1 MQRRSIYFLL
11 FVLILPFTTVR
22 AQAPKRYTSGEI
34 YEAIK
39 KLNFLGSALYIAAHP
54 DDENTLFISYL
65 ANERK
70 ANVAYLSLTRGD
82 GGQNLIGPEIREL
95 LGLLRTQE
103 LLAARRI
110 DGGKQMFTR
119 ANDFGFSKN
128 PAETFQTWDRND
140 VLGDVVWAIRQW
152 QPDVIINRF
161 DHRTAGTTH
170 GHHTASAVLSVEA
183 FDLANNPQAY
193 PEQLAYVKPWQP
205 RRTFFNISWFFFG
218 SRAAFDKADKSK
230 LFSVEAGGYFP
241 NLGKS
246 NTEIAAESRSS
257 HRCQGFGSMGTRG
270 TSQEYFEFIKG
281 DEPKSKTDL
290 FEGINTTWTRVPGG
304 APIGV
309 ILAAVKAKFRFDNP
323 VASVPELVK
332 AYQLIEKL
340 PDGYWKRVKLVEIKD
355 VIKAC
360 LGLYHETAA
369 ADFSAAPGD
378 EMTIRTEVINRSPA
392 IVMLDKVSIDPIG
405 LDTVFNK
412 PLANNQG
419 LIWPRKVRLN
429 KDMAYT
435 SAYWLTDPGTT
446 GMYAVKDQQ
455 MRGKPET
462 QRAFKA
468 RYHYKIAGVPIVY
481 ETDIVYRDADPAKGE
496 IYRPFEIIPPVFTKV
511 SEKVLVFADNDAKPV
526 SVQVKAGKGNISG
539 TLKLGVPTGW
549 KVEPAEASFSI
560 AKKGDEKSIKFMVTP
575 PSGASEGI
583 IQPVATIDGQKY
595 SKEMLEIKYD
605 HIPAQTVLFN
615 AEAKVVHIELKKAGQ
630 LLGYVAGA
638 GDDIPASLQQIGYKV
653 DMLSEKDLTPENL
666 AKYDAVIMGIR
677 AYNTIDALAY
687 RQTNLMEY
695 TRKGGT
701 LIVQYNTNFEY
712 KVEAKELAPYSLN
725 VSRDRVTDENAE
737 VRFLKPEHK
746 LLNQPNKITAQDFSG
761 WVQERGLYFPNDW
774 DKTNFEAI
782 LSANDPG
789 EPARDG
795 GLLVAKYGSG
805 YYIYTGYSWFRQLP
819 AGVPGAYRI
828 FANMISIGK

>member
-1 MQRRSIYFLL
+1 MQRWSILFLL
-11 FVLILPFTTVR
+11 LVLSLPFTSTR

-34 YEAIK
+34 YEAVK

-128 PAETFQTWDRND
+128 PAETFQTWDRTD

-309 ILAAVKAKFRFDNP
+309 ILAAVQAKFRFDNP

-360 LGLYHETAA
+360 LGLYHETAT

-392 IVMLDKVSIDPIG
+392 IVVLDKVSIDPIG

-481 ETDIVYRDADPAKGE
+481 ETDIVYKDADPAKGE

-511 SEKVLVFADNDAKPV
+511 SEKVLVFADNAAKPV

-539 TLKLGVPTGW
+539 TLKLGVPAGW

-575 PSGASEGI
+575 PSGASEGKI
-583 IQPVATIDGQKY
+583 FPVATIDGQNY

-605 HIPAQTVLFN
+605 HIPAQTVLLN
-615 AEAKVVHIELKKAGQ
+615 AEAKVAHIELKKAGQ

-653 DMLSEKDLTPENL
+653 DMLGEKDLTPENL
-666 AKYDAVIMGIR
+666 AKYDAVIMGVR
-677 AYNTIDALAY
+677 AYNTIDALSY

-712 KVEAKELAPYSLN
+712 KVEAKELAPYPLN

-746 LLNQPNKITAQDFSG
+746 ILNQPNKITAQDFSG

-774 DKTNFEAI
+774 DKTNFDAI
-782 LSANDPG
+782 LSSNDPG

-819 AGVPGAYRI
+819 AGVPGAFRL

>member
-1 MQRRSIYFLL
+1 LSLVLL
-11 FVLILPFTTVR
+11 CILPFSQ

-54 DDENTLFISYL
+54 DDENTQFISYL
-65 ANERK
+65 ANDRK

-128 PAETFQTWDRND
+128 PDETFQTWNRTD

-152 QPDVIINRF
+152 QPDIIVNRF

-193 PEQLAYVKPWQP
+193 PEQLQYVKPWQP

-230 LFSVEAGGYFP
+230 FHSVDAGAYFP

-246 NTEIAAESRSS
+246 NTEIAAESRSQ
-257 HRCQGFGSMGTRG
+257 HRCQGFGSMGSRG
-270 TSQEYFEFIKG
+270 SNLEYLELVKG
-281 DEPKSKTDL
+281 DEPKVKNNP

-304 APIGV
+304 AAIGV
-309 ILAAVKAKFRFDNP
+309 ILAAVQSKFRFDNP
-323 VASVPELVK
+323 AASIPELVK

-340 PDGYWKRVKLVEIKD
+340 PDGYWKRVKSTELKE
-355 VIKAC
+355 VIRAC

-378 EMTIRTEVINRSPA
+378 EMTLRTEVINRSA
-392 IVMLDKVSIDPIG
+392 VAVTLEKISIDPLG
-405 LDTVFNK
+405 FDTVFSK
-412 PLANNQG
+412 AMTNNQS
-419 LIWPRKVRLN
+419 LIWPRKVRLP

-435 SAYWLTDPGTT
+435 NPYWLNDPFST
-446 GMYAVKDQQ
+446 GMYTVSEQQ

-462 QRAFKA
+462 QRVFKA
-468 RYHYKIAGVPIVY
+468 RYYYRIAGIPMVY
-481 ETDIVYRDADPAKGE
+481 ESDVVYKDADPAKGE
-496 IYRPFEIIPPVFTKV
+496 IYRPFEVIPPVFTKV
-511 SEKVLVFADNDAKPV
+511 ADKVYVFADSEAKPI
-526 SVQVKAGKGNISG
+526 SIQVKAGKAGLNG
-539 TLKLGVPTGW
+539 TLKLDVPAGW
-549 KVEPAEASFSI
+549 KVEPATLDFNI
-560 AKKGDEKSIKFMVTP
+560 AKKGDEKSLKFMVTP
-575 PSGASEGI
+575 PSGVSEGKVRPI
-583 IQPVATIDGQKY
+583 ASVEGQTY
-595 SKEMLEIKYD
+595 SREMIEVKYD
-605 HIPAQTVLFN
+605 HIPTQSVFLH
-615 AEAKVVHIELKKAGQ
+615 AEAKVARIDLKKAGQ
-630 LLGYVAGA
+630 LIGYLAGA
-638 GDDIPASLQQIGYKV
+638 GDEIPASLQQIGYKV
-653 DMLSEKDLTPENL
+653 DLLLEKDLSPENL
-666 AKYDAVIMGIR
+666 AKYDAVILGVR
-677 AYNTIDALAY
+677 AYNTIDALSY
-687 RQTNLMEY
+687 RQPNLLEY
-695 TRKGGT
+695 VRRGGT
-701 LIVQYNTNFEY
+701 MIVQYNTNFEF
-712 KVEAKELAPYSLN
+712 KVEPKELAPYTLN

-746 LLNQPNKITAQDFSG
+746 VLNQPNKITAQDFSG
-761 WVQERGLYFPNDW
+761 WVQERGLYFPNGW
-774 DKTNFEAI
+774 DKEKFEAI
-782 LSANDPG
+782 LSSNDPG

-795 GLLVAKYGSG
+795 GLLVAKYGAG
-805 YYIYTGYSWFRQLP
+805 HYIYTGYSWFRQLP

-828 FANMISIGK
+828 FANLISIGK

>member
-340 PDGYWKRVKLVEIKD
+340 PDSYWKRVKLVEIKD

>member
-1 MQRRSIYFLL
+1 MQRWSVPFLL
-11 FVLILPFTTVR
+11 LVLILPFTSTR

-34 YEAIK
+34 HEAIK

-128 PAETFQTWDRND
+128 PEETFQTWNRND
-140 VLGDVVWAIRQW
+140 VLADVVWAIRQW
-152 QPDVIINRF
+152 QPDVIVNRF

-230 LFSVEAGGYFP
+230 LYSVDAGVYYP

-246 NTEIAAESRSS
+246 NNEVAAESRSS

-270 TSQEYFEFIKG
+270 SSQEYFEHIKG
-281 DEPKSKTDL
+281 DAPKSKNDL

-304 APIGV
+304 APIGT
-309 ILAAVKAKFRFDNP
+309 ILAGVQAKFRFDNP
-323 VASVPELVK
+323 TASLPELLK
-332 AYQLIEKL
+332 AFQLIEKL
-340 PDGYWKRVKLVEIKD
+340 PDGYWKRVKLIEIKD

-369 ADFSAAPGD
+369 ADFSASAG
-378 EMTIRTEVINRSPA
+378 EEITIRTEVINRSPA
-392 IVMLDKVSIDPIG
+392 VVVLDKVSIDPIG
-405 LDTVFNK
+405 LDSTFRK
-412 PLANNQG
+412 PLANNED

-429 KDMAYT
+429 KDLAYT
-435 SAYWLTDPGTT
+435 SAYWLSDPAST
-446 GMYAVKDQQ
+446 GMYTVNNQQ

-468 RYHYKIAGVPIVY
+468 RYHYTIAGVPIVY
-481 ETDIVYRDADPAKGE
+481 ESDIVYKDADPAKGE
-496 IYRPFEIIPPVFTKV
+496 IYRPFEITPPVFTKV
-511 SEKVLVFADNDAKPV
+511 AEKVFVFADNDAKPV
-526 SVQVKAGKGNISG
+526 TVQVKAGKTNITG
-539 TLKLGVPTGW
+539 TLKLGVPAGW
-549 KVEPAEASFSI
+549 KVEPAEANFSI

-575 PSGASEGI
+575 PTGASEGKI
-583 IQPVATIDGQKY
+583 YPVASIDGQNY

-605 HIPAQTVLFN
+605 HIPAQTVLLN
-615 AEAKVVHIELKKAGQ
+615 AEAKVAHIELKKAGQ

-653 DMLSEKDLTPENL
+653 EMLGEKDLTPENL

-677 AYNTIDALAY
+677 AYNTVDALAY
-687 RQTNLMEY
+687 RQANLLEY
-695 TRKGGT
+695 AKRGGT

-712 KVEAKELAPYSLN
+712 KVEPKELAPYSLN

-737 VRFLKPEHK
+737 VRFLKPDHK
-746 LLNQPNKITAQDFSG
+746 ILNQPNKITAQDFSG

-774 DKTNFEAI
+774 DKANFEAI
-782 LSANDPG
+782 LSSNDPG

-819 AGVPGAYRI
+819 AGVSGAYRL
-828 FANMISIGK
+828 FANMLSIGK

>member
-304 APIGV
+304 ASIGV

-340 PDGYWKRVKLVEIKD
+340 PDGYWKRVKLVEIKE

-575 PSGASEGI
+575 PSGASEGV

-605 HIPAQTVLFN
+605 HIPAQTVLLN

-638 GDDIPASLQQIGYKV
+638 GDDIPA
-653 DMLSEKDLTPENL
+653 T
-666 AKYDAVIMGIR
+666 
-677 AYNTIDALAY
+677 
-687 RQTNLMEY
+687 
-695 TRKGGT
+695 
-701 LIVQYNTNFEY
+701 
-712 KVEAKELAPYSLN
+712 
-725 VSRDRVTDENAE
+725 
-737 VRFLKPEHK
+737 
-746 LLNQPNKITAQDFSG
+746 
-761 WVQERGLYFPNDW
+761 
-774 DKTNFEAI
+774 
-782 LSANDPG
+782 
-789 EPARDG
+789 
-795 GLLVAKYGSG
+795 
-805 YYIYTGYSWFRQLP
+805 
-819 AGVPGAYRI
+819 
-828 FANMISIGK
+828 

>member
-1 MQRRSIYFLL
+1 
-11 FVLILPFTTVR
+11 
-22 AQAPKRYTSGEI
+22 
-34 YEAIK
+34 
-39 KLNFLGSALYIAAHP
+39 
-54 DDENTLFISYL
+54 
-65 ANERK
+65 
-70 ANVAYLSLTRGD
+70 
-82 GGQNLIGPEIREL
+82 
-95 LGLLRTQE
+95 
-103 LLAARRI
+103 
-110 DGGKQMFTR
+110 
-119 ANDFGFSKN
+119 
-128 PAETFQTWDRND
+128 
-140 VLGDVVWAIRQW
+140 
-152 QPDVIINRF
+152 
-161 DHRTAGTTH
+161 
-170 GHHTASAVLSVEA
+170 
-183 FDLANNPQAY
+183 
-193 PEQLAYVKPWQP
+193 
-205 RRTFFNISWFFFG
+205 
-218 SRAAFDKADKSK
+218 
-230 LFSVEAGGYFP
+230 
-241 NLGKS
+241 
-246 NTEIAAESRSS
+246 
-257 HRCQGFGSMGTRG
+257 
-270 TSQEYFEFIKG
+270 
-281 DEPKSKTDL
+281 
-290 FEGINTTWTRVPGG
+290 
-304 APIGV
+304 
-309 ILAAVKAKFRFDNP
+309 
-323 VASVPELVK
+323 
-332 AYQLIEKL
+332 
-340 PDGYWKRVKLVEIKD
+340 
-355 VIKAC
+355 
-360 LGLYHETAA
+360 
-369 ADFSAAPGD
+369 
-378 EMTIRTEVINRSPA
+378 
-392 IVMLDKVSIDPIG
+392 
-405 LDTVFNK
+405 
-412 PLANNQG
+412 
-419 LIWPRKVRLN
+419 
-429 KDMAYT
+429 
-435 SAYWLTDPGTT
+435 
-446 GMYAVKDQQ
+446 
-455 MRGKPET
+455 
-462 QRAFKA
+462 
-468 RYHYKIAGVPIVY
+468 
-481 ETDIVYRDADPAKGE
+481 
-496 IYRPFEIIPPVFTKV
+496 
-511 SEKVLVFADNDAKPV
+511 

-575 PSGASEGI
+575 PSGASEGV

-605 HIPAQTVLFN
+605 HIPAQTVLLN

>member
-152 QPDVIINRF
+152 QPDVIVNRF

-309 ILAAVKAKFRFDNP
+309 ILAAVQAKFRFDNP

-340 PDGYWKRVKLVEIKD
+340 PDSYWKRVKLVEIKD

-511 SEKVLVFADNDAKPV
+511 AEKVLVFADNDAKPV

>member
-110 DGGKQMFTR
+110 DGGKQLFTR

-152 QPDVIINRF
+152 QPDVIVNRF

-218 SRAAFDKADKSK
+218 SRAAFEKADKSK

-332 AYQLIEKL
+332 AYQLIDKL

-392 IVMLDKVSIDPIG
+392 IVVLDKVSIDPIG
-405 LDTVFNK
+405 LDSVFNK

-429 KDMAYT
+429 KDMTYT
-435 SAYWLTDPGTT
+435 SAYWLSDPGTP

-511 SEKVLVFADNDAKPV
+511 AEKVLVFADNDAKPV

-549 KVEPAEASFSI
+549 KVEPAEANFSI

-575 PSGASEGI
+575 PSGASEGKI
-583 IQPVATIDGQKY
+583 FPVATIDGQNY

-605 HIPAQTVLFN
+605 HIPAQTVLLN
-615 AEAKVVHIELKKAGQ
+615 AEAKVAHIELKKAGQ

-712 KVEAKELAPYSLN
+712 KVEAKELAPFALN

-774 DKTNFEAI
+774 DKANFEAI

>member
-1 MQRRSIYFLL
+1 MQRWSILFLL
-11 FVLILPFTTVR
+11 AVLTLPFTSIR

-39 KLNFLGSALYIAAHP
+39 KLNVLRSALYIAAHP
-54 DDENTLFISYL
+54 DDENTRLISYL
-65 ANERK
+65 ATEGK

-128 PAETFQTWDRND
+128 PDETFQTWNRED

-161 DHRTAGTTH
+161 DHRTPGSTH

-183 FDLANNPQAY
+183 FDLANDAKAY
-193 PEQLAYVKPWQP
+193 PEQLTYVKTWQP
-205 RRTFFNISWFFFG
+205 RRVFFNTSWFMYG

-230 LFSVEAGGYFP
+230 LHSVDAGVYFP

-246 NTEIAAESRSS
+246 NTEIAAESRSQ

-270 TSQEYFEFIKG
+270 SDLEYLEFIKG
-281 DEPKSKTDL
+281 LEPKSKTDL

-304 APIGV
+304 APIGTL
-309 ILAAVKAKFRFDNP
+309 LAAVQTKFRFDNP
-323 VASVPELVK
+323 AASVAELAK
-332 AYQLIEKL
+332 AYQMIEKL
-340 PDGYWKRVKLVEIKD
+340 PDSYWKRVKSAEIKE
-355 VIKAC
+355 VIRAC
-360 LGLYHETAA
+360 LGLYHETAT
-369 ADFSAAPGD
+369 ADFSAAPGE
-378 EMTIRTEVINRSPA
+378 EMTLRTEVITRSTIP
-392 IVMLDKVSIDPIG
+392 VVLNKVSIDPIG
-405 LDTVFNK
+405 LDTAFNK
-412 PLANNQG
+412 SMANNQG
-419 LIWPRKVRLN
+419 LIWPRKVRLP
-429 KDMAYT
+429 KDLPYT
-435 SAYWLTDPGTT
+435 SPYWLNDAAST
-446 GMYAVKDQQ
+446 GMYTVKEQIL
-455 MRGKPET
+455 RGKPET

-468 RYHYKIAGVPIVY
+468 RYHYTIAGVPIVY
-481 ETDIVYRDADPAKGE
+481 ESDIVYKDADPAKGE
-496 IYRPFEIIPPVFTKV
+496 IYRPFEIVPPVSTKV
-511 SEKVLVFADNDAKPV
+511 ADKVYVFADNDAKTV
-526 SVQVKAGKGNISG
+526 TVQVKAGKGNISG
-539 TLKLGVPTGW
+539 SLKLEVPSGW
-549 KVEPAEASFSI
+549 KVEPAAIDFSI
-560 AKKGDEKSIKFMVTP
+560 VKKGDEKSLKFTLAP
-575 PSGASEGI
+575 PAGASEGKI
-583 IQPVATIDGQKY
+583 HPVATVEGQSF
-595 SKEMLEIKYD
+595 SKEMIEVKYD
-605 HIPAQTVLFN
+605 HIPTQTVFLS
-615 AEAKVVHIELKKAGQ
+615 AEAKVAHIELKKAGQ
-630 LLGYVAGA
+630 LVGYVAGA

-666 AKYDAVIMGIR
+666 AKYDAVIMGVR

-687 RQTNLMEY
+687 RQNNLLEY
-695 TRKGGT
+695 VRKGGT

-712 KVEAKELAPYSLN
+712 KVDAKELAPYSLN

-746 LLNQPNKITAQDFSG
+746 ILNQPNKISAQDFSG

-774 DKTNFEAI
+774 DKANFEAI
-782 LSANDPG
+782 LSSNDPG

-805 YYIYTGYSWFRQLP
+805 YYVYTGYSWFRQLP
-819 AGVPGAYRI
+819 AGVPGAFRI

>member
-1 MQRRSIYFLL
+1 MQRWSIPFLL
-11 FVLILPFTTVR
+11 LVLILPFTSAR

-34 YEAIK
+34 HEAIK

-128 PAETFQTWDRND
+128 PEETFQTWNRND
-140 VLGDVVWAIRQW
+140 VLADVVWAIRQW
-152 QPDVIINRF
+152 QPDVIVNRF

-230 LFSVEAGGYFP
+230 LYNVDAGVYYP

-246 NTEIAAESRSS
+246 NNEVAAESRSS

-270 TSQEYFEFIKG
+270 SSLEYFEHIKG
-281 DEPKSKTDL
+281 DAPKSKNDL

-304 APIGV
+304 APIGTL
-309 ILAAVKAKFRFDNP
+309 LAGVQAKFRFDNP
-323 VASVPELVK
+323 TASLPELLK
-332 AYQLIEKL
+332 AFQLIEKL

-369 ADFSAAPGD
+369 ADFSASAG
-378 EMTIRTEVINRSPA
+378 EEITIRTEVINRSPA
-392 IVMLDKVSIDPIG
+392 VVVLDKVSIDPIG
-405 LDTVFNK
+405 LDTTFSK
-412 PLANNQG
+412 PLANNED

-429 KDMAYT
+429 KDLAYT
-435 SAYWLTDPGTT
+435 SAYWLTDPAST
-446 GMYAVKDQQ
+446 GMYTVKNQQ

-468 RYHYKIAGVPIVY
+468 RYHYTIAGVPIVY
-481 ETDIVYRDADPAKGE
+481 ESDIVYKDADPAKGE
-496 IYRPFEIIPPVFTKV
+496 IYRPFEITPPVFAKV
-511 SEKVLVFADNDAKPV
+511 AEKVFVFADNDAKPV
-526 SVQVKAGKGNISG
+526 TVQIKAGKTNISG

-575 PSGASEGI
+575 PKEASEGKI
-583 IQPVATIDGQKY
+583 YPVATIDGQNY

-605 HIPAQTVLFN
+605 HIPAQTVLLN
-615 AEAKVVHIELKKAGQ
+615 AEAKVAHIELKKAGQ

-653 DMLSEKDLTPENL
+653 EMLGEKDLTPENL

-677 AYNTIDALAY
+677 AYNTVDALTY
-687 RQTNLMEY
+687 RQANLLEY
-695 TRKGGT
+695 AKRGGT

-712 KVEAKELAPYSLN
+712 KVEPKELAPYSLN

-737 VRFLKPEHK
+737 VRFLKPDHK
-746 LLNQPNKITAQDFSG
+746 ILNQPNKITAQDFSG

-774 DKTNFEAI
+774 DKANFEAI

-819 AGVPGAYRI
+819 AGVSGAYRL
-828 FANMISIGK
+828 FANMLSIGK